1 MVTII
6 HKEKQKNYV
15 NFVDFFKKMSIIN
28 FRMDTQKELSFQDLS
43 VLAEQ
48 RVVVGAKQLRK
59 ALSAGRASRVF
70 FARNA
75 DPAVTEPLVEKC
87 RDCSVEVSWVKSMSD
102 LGRACGI
109 DIGAAAA
116 AIVSES

>member
-1 MVTII
+1 
-6 HKEKQKNYV
+6 
-15 NFVDFFKKMSIIN
+15 
-28 FRMDTQKELSFQDLS
+28 MDTQKELSFQDLS

-87 RDCSVEVSWVKSMSD
+87 QECAVDFVWVKSMSD
-102 LGRACGI
+102 LGRACGL

-116 AIVSES
+116 AIVCET